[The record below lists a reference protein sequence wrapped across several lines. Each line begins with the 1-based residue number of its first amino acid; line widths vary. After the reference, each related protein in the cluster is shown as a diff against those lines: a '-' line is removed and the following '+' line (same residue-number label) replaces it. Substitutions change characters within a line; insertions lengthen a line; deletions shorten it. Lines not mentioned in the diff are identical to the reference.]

1 MANGWRGWSRDESSR
16 GIRYK
21 NHAWSARPSWPSAKQ
36 VSLTISHLGR
46 YRIVR
51 EIASGGMAKVYLAVV
66 DGLDKLVA
74 LKVIHPNLAQEDAFV
89 RMFLDEARIA
99 SSICHRNV
107 CSVFDF
113 GECEGTTTSPWST
126 WPGRPC
132 VRSICACERWPSKAS
147 PKEHAG
153 YVAHVIAEACEGL
166 HSAHETRGWTSNH
179 CMWSIATFAAQPLR
193 HL

>member
-1 MANGWRGWSRDESSR
+1 MA
-16 GIRYK
+16 
-21 NHAWSARPSWPSAKQ
+21 SADGRETRTPREQSQEPAETSVSAPSWPSSKQ
-36 VSLTISHLGR
+36 VNLTISHLGR

-89 RMFLDEARIA
+89 GMFLDEARIA

-113 GECEGTTTSPWST
+113 GECEGYYYIAMEYLAGQTLREVNLRLRQLASLPE
-126 WPGRPC
+126 P
-132 VRSICACERWPSKAS
+132 ERA
-147 PKEHAG
+147 HDFHLG
-153 YVAHVIAEACEGL
+153 YVAQVIAE
-166 HSAHETRGWTSNH
+166 
-179 CMWSIATFAAQPLR
+179 
-193 HL
+193 